1 MSNKNQNSKK
11 SDSACL
17 PYLFSSLLETDQL
30 HHKCNTSARILQA
43 AGFVLTHMILTWCAR
58 PRIPPKQH
66 LQKKTFAV
74 KHF

>member
-43 AGFVLTHMILTWCAR
+43 AGFVLTHMILT
-58 PRIPPKQH
+58 
-66 LQKKTFAV
+66 
-74 KHF
+74 